1 MNLTAVQVSLELWGS
16 YSFERNVEFI
26 DNFALVLRFRT
37 S

>member
-16 YSFERNVEFI
+16 YSFERNVKFLEY
-26 DNFALVLRFRT
+26 FALVLRFST